1 MTFARAR
8 STLRYRGLGMADSIL
23 SSVIRLRPRAG
34 LSQPSA
40 RPPSPSETKHALI
53 TRTATSR
60 GNMAG
65 SSTIIRGR
73 RGGNDNLPIWL
84 GLAEADYRRFL
95 APDLAFEELDARP
108 HGIR

>member
-23 SSVIRLRPRAG
+23 SSVIRRRLRAG

-53 TRTATSR
+53 IRTATSR
-60 GNMAG
+60 GNTAD

-73 RGGNDNLPIWL
+73 RGATDDQRYLPEVSANVL
-84 GLAEADYRRFL
+84 KRASVYARF
-95 APDLAFEELDARP
+95 
-108 HGIR
+108 